1 MRVRA
6 GLRGFTLIELLVSV
20 AIVAVLATIAL
31 PLAEIKLQ
39 RDKERELK
47 AALREIRGA
56 LDAYKAAADEGRI
69 GKTQLES
76 GYPPSLSVL
85 AEGVPDARSARGNRI
100 YFLRRLPRDPFA
112 EAELAAEAT
121 WGKRSYESP
130 PDKPREGKDVFDVY
144 SRSERVGL
152 NGIPLREW

>member
-1 MRVRA
+1 MRE
-6 GLRGFTLIELLVSV
+6 RGFTLIELLVSV
-20 AIVAVLATIAL
+20 SIVAVLATIAM
-31 PLAEIKLQ
+31 PLAELKLQ
-39 RDKERELK
+39 REKERDLK
-47 AALREIRGA
+47 VALHEIRVA

-69 GKTQLES
+69 DKSQLES

-85 AEGVPDARSARGNRI
+85 VEGVPDARNARGNRI

-112 EAELAAEAT
+112 EADLPAEDT

-130 PDKPREGKDVFDVY
+130 PDKPRAGKDVFDVY
-144 SRSERVGL
+144 SRSDRIGL